1 MLPVSLNVRK
11 IENSAALDNLRYI
24 SCCSTNSVPSRDVVI
39 VDDVA
44 RAIHQGPSGPSGPST
59 GHPLT
64 QELKQIW
71 ADAPRSAHLDAQSAT
86 HTGSRP
92 SIAAGA
98 AGFPVSFSEVLAPA
112 GWAGCEY
119 IESMNRTE
127 NRPALRY
134 CGMLFI
140 KCPLLYVFDS
150 FTNETEKK
158 RGTSSSAFFLG
169 LPYVALS
176 FLNGVA
182 HCDTSDASKNVERS
196 ANVPRSFFS

>member
-1 MLPVSLNVRK
+1 MLPVSLNVCK
-11 IENSAALDNLRYI
+11 IENSAAFDNLRYI

-98 AGFPVSFSEVLAPA
+98 AGFPVSFTEVLAPA

-140 KCPLLYVFDS
+140 KCPLYTCLIRS
-150 FTNETEKK
+150 PMRPKK
-158 RGTSSSAFFLG
+158 SGGLAPPLFVSVSHMSRFHSSM
-169 LPYVALS
+169 
-176 FLNGVA
+176 
-182 HCDTSDASKNVERS
+182 ASLI
-196 ANVPRSFFS
+196 AT